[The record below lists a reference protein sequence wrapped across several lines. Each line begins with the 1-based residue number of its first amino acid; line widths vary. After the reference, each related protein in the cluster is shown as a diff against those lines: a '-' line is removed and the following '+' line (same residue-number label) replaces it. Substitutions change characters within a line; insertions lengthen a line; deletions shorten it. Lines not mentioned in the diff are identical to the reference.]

1 MSQTAEQTEYS
12 FDISFVSR
20 DVATGRAFYTISTNI
35 PGCTAANVTWKVY
48 YRGGFLSG
56 GQYVVDESGMTNG
69 ESYYMVATYVY
80 DSWTY
85 TASCTVTC
93 TWGSDN
99 ADGYSLSEARED
111 GWRDESAASGFSA
124 AIPDR
129 TSAAA
134 PAEADR
140 HSRNYAAR

>member
-1 MSQTAEQTEYS
+1 MS
-12 FDISFVSR
+12 IVSR

-99 ADGYSLSEARED
+99 ADGYSLSGIHTD
-111 GWRDESAASGFSA
+111 GWAGGSAASGFRTE
-124 AIPDR
+124 IPDC
-129 TSAAA
+129 TSAAVPAA
-134 PAEADR
+134 PDR
-140 HSRNYAAR
+140 HSRNYVAR